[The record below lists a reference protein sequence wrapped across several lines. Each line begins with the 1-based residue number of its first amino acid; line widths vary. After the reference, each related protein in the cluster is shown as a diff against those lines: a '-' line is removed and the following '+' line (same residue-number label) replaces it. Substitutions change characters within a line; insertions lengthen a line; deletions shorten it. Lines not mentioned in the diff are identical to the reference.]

1 MVGDGMKTN
10 SILVIIPTYREYD
23 NLCEFT
29 QKLRAACPEAS
40 LLIVD
45 DASGDGAPAWVR
57 SQPQFEKDLF
67 LIERPAKFGLA
78 TAYLDGFRWALA
90 RPFEFI
96 VQMDADIS
104 HDPAAIPGL
113 LQAAAEADLVLT
125 SRYLPGGLI
134 RNWPKR
140 RLLLSRSAAQYVRLL
155 TRMPFTDPTGG
166 FKCWRRD
173 LLEKF
178 DFAEIQSTG
187 YGFQIE
193 MTHIAWRLGARIVE
207 IPIVFEGRHAGLS
220 KMSGPIAREAFW
232 EVIRLALRG
241 KGSGPVGTG
250 AS

>member
-1 MVGDGMKTN
+1 MAGGNMKTN

-29 QKLRAACPEAS
+29 QKLWSAQPKAS

-45 DASGDGAPAWVR
+45 DASGDGTPAWVK
-57 SQPQFEKDLF
+57 SQPQFGKELF
-67 LIERPAKFGLA
+67 LIERPAKLGLG
-78 TAYLDGFRWALA
+78 TAYLDGFRWALT

-96 VQMDADIS
+96 VQMDADLS
-104 HDPAAIPGL
+104 HDPAAIPQL
-113 LQAAAEADLVLT
+113 LAAAAEADLVLT
-125 SRYLPGGLI
+125 SRYLPGGGI
-134 RNWPKR
+134 SNWPRR
-140 RLLLSRSAAQYVRLL
+140 RLLLSRSAACYVQLL

-166 FKCWRRD
+166 YKCWRRS

-178 DFAEIQSTG
+178 DFAEIESTG

-207 IPIVFEGRHAGLS
+207 VPIVFEGRHAGLS

-232 EVIRLALRG
+232 EVIRLAFSG
-241 KGSGPVGTG
+241 KGPGQGGTR
-250 AS
+250 